1 LGLARYVVDAVVLD
15 GRSMRGVVEVPEPV
29 GNLAWGEE
37 QRTLFLTSSTSLYA
51 VETLVAGERLPGG

>member
-1 LGLARYVVDAVVLD
+1 
-15 GRSMRGVVEVPEPV
+15 MRGVVEVPEPV